1 MASAAPLAKPLYS
14 ASVLDLETVGCFF
27 ELQGIRFGP
36 TKITK
41 PPVDR
46 RSSTHPAQS
55 ASVNILILVEIDIR
69 KLNPVFSVPLT

>member
-1 MASAAPLAKPLYS
+1 MASAAPFANALYS

-27 ELQGIRFGP
+27 ELHETKFGP
-36 TKITK
+36 TKTAK

-55 ASVNILILVEIDIR
+55 ASVKMLIAVEADL
-69 KLNPVFSVPLT
+69 LNCRPVLRVPFT